1 MEIQRAVT
9 FVTFALV
16 LLCAGFGQTLDKT
29 QAAISPK
36 EKTLLAAVTE
46 STQFKP
52 ADPRVAKAY
61 RDLGDFYS
69 SLGRYPEAEKFYT
82 KRLELEEDAL
92 GRANPEI
99 IVAVNDL
106 ARVNFAQMKYART
119 AELFDRALR
128 ILEREHGEHD
138 PKLVPAVEEVA
149 KVLQADSKYPEAEKY
164 LRRAL

>member
-1 MEIQRAVT
+1 MEIQRPVT
-9 FVTFALV
+9 FVSFALV
-16 LLCAGFGQTLDKT
+16 LSCAVFGQGGPDKP
-29 QAAISPK
+29 QAAISLK

-46 STQFKP
+46 SSQWKP
-52 ADPRVAKAY
+52 TDPRVSKAY

-69 SLGRYPEAEKFYT
+69 SQGRYSEAEKSYT

-119 AELFDRALR
+119 AELFDRSLR
-128 ILEREHGEHD
+128 IMEREYGDE
-138 PKLVPAVEEVA
+138 
-149 KVLQADSKYPEAEKY
+149 
-164 LRRAL
+164 